1 METQRHSP
9 TLQDTWAV
17 RQRWQV
23 LNQPPGEQKLYGG
36 ENERSNYYVWSGED
50 NLPELPHLLT
60 SCVSCW
66 LVTFFFHILSIHLA
80 KTLDLLCVCVYIS
93 SLAVNNSVHYHYMSS
108 SSRRAGFFFFLY
120 SNSVTPKTVIFV
132 ITPEC
137 MVSIFFESPVYSLS
151 LFFLF
156 WNPVQCSKSRPGLSQ
171 W

>member
-17 RQRWQV
+17 RQHWQV

-36 ENERSNYYVWSGED
+36 ENERSNYYIWSGED
-50 NLPELPHLLT
+50 NLPELPHLLA

-108 SSRRAGFFFFLY
+108 SSRRAGFFFF
-120 SNSVTPKTVIFV
+120 
-132 ITPEC
+132 
-137 MVSIFFESPVYSLS
+137 SLLKLSHSKNCNFCDHTWMHGVDLLWVPS
-151 LFFLF
+151 LQSKLVFLILK
-156 WNPVQCSKSRPGLSQ
+156 PGAVQ
-171 W
+171 